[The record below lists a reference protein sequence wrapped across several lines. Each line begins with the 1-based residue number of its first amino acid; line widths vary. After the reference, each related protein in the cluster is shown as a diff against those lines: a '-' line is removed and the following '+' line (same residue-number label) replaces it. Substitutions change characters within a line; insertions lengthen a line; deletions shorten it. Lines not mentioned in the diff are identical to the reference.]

1 MGNEPF
7 IKLVDVSKI
16 YTSKGTSSIGL
27 QNVSA
32 EFSLG
37 EFVAITGESGSGKS
51 TLLNVIAC
59 QDVYEEG
66 ELFINGEETS
76 EVNISKL
83 DSFRNNNISFIFQ
96 DYNIVESYSVLENVM
111 LPLLAR
117 GIKKREAKKL
127 ALEVIEKVGLSSVKD
142 SSSSKLSGGEKQR
155 TVIARALM
163 NNTPVLAC
171 DEPTGNLDSK
181 TGAEIVALLKEV
193 SKYRLVLFVTHDYAS
208 LKDSAT
214 RHIEL
219 KDGHIVLDER
229 LKEFVPLEY
238 VKPAETKTIST
249 FSAVLIGLKNFI
261 KTPKKSLLISAISL
275 VSGLIICGAG
285 ITAVNID
292 DTYRGSFYTFYS
304 DLNQNRLAN
313 RVTVRRKNIAAKS
326 PDEILNTKYDYFL
339 DKGSLTENITFKI
352 SFQKANGVY
361 EANPNPVFLNILSSD
376 DKLISGEKLKDD
388 NEIAIYGHNIK
399 EIGPSFFKDEIGKD
413 IKISLYDNLGDEK
426 QMEETVKLAGV
437 YSSSHKLPTGFSVVG
452 GRKFVE
458 RYLAK
463 IKYEKLEAK
472 YNLPFLENSVLNVDG
487 KQILLDAHPIDYE
500 TKFDKIVL
508 SSIYKGKPIE
518 YSIMNTKIKL
528 GEEDVIF
535 RDDLKFG
542 YYHTRNSFT
551 KLAEKYD
558 LNTTIIL
565 NNANDKTEVMKLFS
579 NDDYIVLNN
588 GEYFED
594 FQIGTFIAT
603 ALLMLVIFLPIVIFS
618 FYIAIYLETM
628 IYKRNL
634 KDYSIFKT
642 CGFSANKV
650 SLFPLFE
657 QLLTITC
664 SLLLFVILISIALNF
679 SSILPNGY
687 IAIFENPVFY
697 YVTFIFGI
705 LYSIR
710 FSMKLRKKIEITT
723 VSKGLR
729 EDEML

>member
-117 GIKKREAKKL
+117 GMKKREAKKL

-292 DTYRGSFYTFYS
+292 DAYKSSHNIFFNEQT
-304 DLNQNRLAN
+304 QNNIAN
-313 RVTVRRKNIAAKS
+313 RVTVKRKNIDAKS
-326 PDEILNTKYDYFL
+326 PEEILGNKYDYFL
-339 DKGSLTENITFKI
+339 DKGSLTENL
-352 SFQKANGVY
+352 SFNLSFINSNGVY
-361 EANPNPVFLNILSSD
+361 EVNPNNVTLNILCSD
-376 DKLISGEKLKDD
+376 DKLMIGEKIKDD
-388 NEIAIYGHNIK
+388 HEIAIFANDINRINK
-399 EIGPSFFKDEIGKD
+399 DFFSDDIGKEM
-413 IKISLYDNLGDEK
+413 KISLIDHNTGK
-426 QMEETVKLAGV
+426 SQVEEIVKLVGV
-437 YSSSHKLPTGFSVVG
+437 YASEYKLPPGFSIVG
-452 GRKFVE
+452 NRKFVE
-458 RYLAK
+458 RYLER

-472 YNLPFLENSVLNVDG
+472 YIGQILENGVMKVDG
-487 KQILLDAHPIDYE
+487 TPILLANNPIDFE
-500 TKFDKIVL
+500 TKFEKIVL

-518 YSIMNTKIKL
+518 YSIMNTNIKL
-528 GEEDVIF
+528 NENDVIY

-542 YYHTRNSFT
+542 YYHTRSSFT

-565 NNANDKTEVMKLFS
+565 NNVKDKAGVMGSF
-579 NDDYIVLNN
+579 NNNDYIILNN
-588 GEYFED
+588 GEYVEKFELAS
-594 FQIGTFIAT
+594 FIGV
-603 ALLMLVIFLPIVIFS
+603 ALLMIFVFLPIVIFS
-618 FYIAIYLETM
+618 FYIAMYLETV

-657 QLLTITC
+657 QLLTIIC
-664 SLLLFVILISIALNF
+664 SLLILTILISIALAYPT
-679 SSILPNGY
+679 ILPKEY
-687 IAIFENPVFY
+687 ILIFKNPLFY
-697 YVTFIFGI
+697 SVTFIFGI
-705 LYSIR
+705 LYSIW

-729 EDEML
+729 EDELL